1 MFALLETAIANL
13 NDDAPKIEEILTALR
28 IEYTRS
34 EKVYSYSIQVWYHLN
49 SSCVTHEEQIALGLL
64 LQRLSLSTSLETN
77 PNTNFITL
85 KVEFD

>member
-1 MFALLETAIANL
+1 MFALLETAITDL
-13 NDDAPKIEEILTALR
+13 NNDASKIEEILDTLH
-28 IEYTRS
+28 IEFTRS
-34 EKVYSYSIQVWYHLN
+34 EKLYSYSIQVWYHLN
-49 SSCVTHEEQIALGLL
+49 SSCITHEEQIALGLL